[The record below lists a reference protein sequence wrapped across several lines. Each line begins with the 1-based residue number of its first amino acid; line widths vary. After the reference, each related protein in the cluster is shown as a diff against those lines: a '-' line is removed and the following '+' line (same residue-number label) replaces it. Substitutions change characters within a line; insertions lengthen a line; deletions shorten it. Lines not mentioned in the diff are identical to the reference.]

1 MSDPN
6 ALAVLDTMNEQGRVS
21 YEVYS
26 ELHDAVSLDLEATA
40 RAERDYLIARIDH
53 YLSIMDLPRDR
64 LARRALRRLRQ
75 DLEKP

>member
-1 MSDPN
+1 MTEPS

-75 DLEKP
+75 DLEKL